1 MTSERASSYAGD
13 QRFEQAAQ
21 WYLRLRDD
29 LSADELLEWERWF
42 ADPENQEALD
52 LVRRMSPVHGRL
64 RRPDLLSAELV
75 QADRYDGSVP
85 VSDWVDQS
93 SAAKGLRRF
102 RGAFPKRAVVSLA
115 LAASVAAVAL
125 LMTVLR
131 HPWSSDALEPL
142 HVYETRL
149 GEHLYV
155 TLSDG
160 SKITLGALTKVSTHY
175 SPSRRIVLLEGGE
188 ALFSVAKNRQRPFT
202 VVAAGG
208 TVTAVG
214 TRFNVRSD
222 LNRVTVTVTEGAV
235 DVEPADTAP
244 TSGVAKSDVASNDA
258 VVKLPRGPHWQ
269 PTRLVKGQEVTY
281 DEAQGRGSVAPA
293 PIGATE
299 WLSGRLQYRQVPLKY
314 VAADVQRYFNK
325 SIVLVDNAGN
335 YEFTGTIYQSE
346 VDDWLRALEKIFPV
360 RVSQSDAQ
368 ILIQSL
374 PGSQSESAS
383 SSH

>member
-1 MTSERASSYAGD
+1 MTSERASKYASD

-29 LSADELLEWERWF
+29 LTADEVLEWERWF

-52 LVRRMSPVHGRL
+52 LMRWISPVHGRL

-75 QADRYDGSVP
+75 QADKYDGSVS
-85 VSDWVDQS
+85 VSDWVNQS

-102 RGAFPKRAVVSLA
+102 RGAFPNRAVMSLA

-125 LMTVLR
+125 LMVVLLL
-131 HPWSSDALEPL
+131 HPWSSDPLEPL
-142 HVYETRL
+142 HVYETQL
-149 GEHLYV
+149 GEHLYL
-155 TLSDG
+155 TMSDG
-160 SKITLGALTKVSTHY
+160 SKITLGALTKVSTQY
-175 SPSRRIVLLEGGE
+175 TPTRRIVRLEGGE
-188 ALFSVAKNRQRPFT
+188 ALFNVAKNRHRPFT

-214 TRFNVRSD
+214 TGFNVRSD

-235 DVEPADTAP
+235 DVAPADTAP
-244 TSGVAKSDVASNDA
+244 ASGVAKSDDAGNDA
-258 VVKLPRGPHWQ
+258 VVRLPRGPHWQ
-269 PTRLVKGQEVTY
+269 PTRVLKGQEVTY

-293 PIGATE
+293 SIGATE
-299 WLSGRLQYRQVPLKY
+299 WMSGRLQYRQVPLKY

-325 SIVLVDNAGN
+325 SIVLVDTAGN
-335 YEFTGTIYQSE
+335 YEFTGTIYQTE
-346 VDDWLRALEKIFPV
+346 VDDWIRALEKIFPV

-374 PGSQSESAS
+374 PDAQSAPP
-383 SSH
+383 